1 MSAPDR
7 KAAARKAAFA
17 DRKLAFAGGQGR
29 AADRL
34 AAVLA
39 PCRGQVLAGYMPMR
53 TEIDPLPAM
62 AAHLGAGEGGRV
74 CVPVIEGPGQPL
86 RFREW
91 TPDGEM
97 APGEFGAQ
105 VPVAGDWLVPSVLIV
120 PLLAFDWR
128 GYRLGYGGGFYDRT
142 LEALRATGPV
152 IAVGFAFAAQ
162 EVEEVPVE
170 PTDQKLDL
178 IVTDCGVIRPG
189 T

>member
-1 MSAPDR
+1 M
-7 KAAARKAAFA
+7 
-17 DRKLAFAGGQGR
+17 
-29 AADRL
+29 
-34 AAVLA
+34 
-39 PCRGQVLAGYMPMR
+39 
-53 TEIDPLPAM
+53 
-62 AAHLGAGEGGRV
+62 
-74 CVPVIEGPGQPL
+74 IEGPGQPL